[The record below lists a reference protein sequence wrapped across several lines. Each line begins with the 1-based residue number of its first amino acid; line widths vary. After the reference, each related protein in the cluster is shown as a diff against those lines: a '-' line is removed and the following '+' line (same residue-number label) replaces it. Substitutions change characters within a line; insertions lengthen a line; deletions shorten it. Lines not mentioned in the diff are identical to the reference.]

1 MSLSVWMSEYL
12 AKQQAVLSTI
22 DLDIVEQIVSVLR
35 DAHRDGRQ
43 VFVFGN
49 GGNAASASHFA
60 TDLGKGA
67 SDQLHKSFRVMSLND
82 NVPWLTALGNDY
94 SYGDV
99 FVRQLRN
106 FAQPGDVV
114 ISSSVSGNSENLVKA
129 FQWCRENQ
137 VTTVGVIGAKNGT
150 MGQFADHLIVVG
162 DTHYGRVEDAQM
174 TIYHMLCYAFMEL
187 PSMRTE
193 C

>member
-1 MSLSVWMSEYL
+1 MSVSVWMADYV
-12 AKQQAVLSTI
+12 AQQQAVLSTI
-22 DLDIVEQIVSVLR
+22 DLDVVERIVGVLR

-67 SDQLHKSFRVMSLND
+67 SDMLNMPFRVMSLND
-82 NVPWLTALGNDY
+82 NVPWLTAIGNDY
-94 SYGDV
+94 SFADV

-106 FAQPGDVV
+106 YGRPGDVI
-114 ISSSVSGNSENLVKA
+114 ISSSVSGNSENLVRA
-129 FQWCRENQ
+129 LAWAQENQ
-137 VTTVGVIGAKNGT
+137 MTTIAVIGAKRGR
-150 MGQFADHLIVVG
+150 MAEHADHLLVID

-174 TIYHMLCYAFMEL
+174 TVYHMLSYAFMEL
-187 PSMRTE
+187 PE
-193 C
+193 NAE